1 MTVATTL
8 KGCAVDESPA
18 LFLLRLFG
26 YLFPEE
32 TQFYLFEKTDLQNDL
47 GLPRVVAHNGTHVF
61 DNETI
66 EGYDQEYLT
75 GPLPKYGADFS
86 GGAELIA
93 YIPKHNP
100 TPELLALLF
109 RFGKLNTSPGF
120 ALTFLRDYQRLAFS
134 DCDRDLP
141 DILKALPES
150 ASVGLVPHRTSKS
163 YFSDYELIGHLG
175 LPCAIRAL
183 LETTPRDLCVNMV
196 SQYSVYL
203 DGDSRTVSL
212 WKQRISVFSSM
223 DDPLSVPENLAQYS
237 DARAL
242 FGRAVNAIDLRY
254 KMADIHYKD
263 AIRRSDPARDSLY
276 EPKMKNL
283 KHAYFPSFGALQSIC
298 TCSSYP
304 SGVQVLQD
312 TYDLAQDLSQIKQIK
327 ERIEDEATR
336 LRGQETQAGAGHS
349 AVGQTRR
356 KSNDTA
362 LSLLR
367 QCERMCGSAG

>member
-1 MTVATTL
+1 MASTTL
-8 KGCAVDESPA
+8 MGCAVDESPA
-18 LFLLRLFG
+18 VFLLRLFG

-32 TQFYLFEKTDLQNDL
+32 TQFYLFEKTDLPNDL
-47 GLPRVVAHNGTHVF
+47 GLPRVIAHNGTLVF

-100 TPELLALLF
+100 TPELLSLLF
-109 RFGKLNTSPGF
+109 RLGQLNTSPGF
-120 ALTFLRDYQRLAFS
+120 MLTFLRDCQKLAFS
-134 DCDRDLP
+134 DGACDLP
-141 DILKALPES
+141 DILKDLPTSTE
-150 ASVGLVPHRTSKS
+150 GLVGTRNPQA
-163 YFSDYELIGHLG
+163 YFSTYAVTEHLC

-196 SQYSVYL
+196 SQYGVYL
-203 DGDSRTVSL
+203 KGDTSNVSL
-212 WKQRISVFSSM
+212 WKQRISVFSSV
-223 DDPLSVPENLAQYS
+223 DDPLSVPENLAQSS

-263 AIRRSDPARDSLY
+263 AVRSLNPASDSCY
-276 EPKMKNL
+276 ESKLKDL

-304 SGVQVLQD
+304 SGVRVLQD
-312 TYDLAQDLSQIKQIK
+312 SYELVPDVLQIKQLK

-336 LRGQETQAGAGHS
+336 LRGQEAQEGAGNP
-349 AVGQTRR
+349 AVSQTRR

>member
-1 MTVATTL
+1 MASTTL
-8 KGCAVDESPA
+8 MGCAVDESPA
-18 LFLLRLFG
+18 VLLLRLFG

-47 GLPRVVAHNGTHVF
+47 GLPRVVAHKGTHVF

-100 TPELLALLF
+100 TPELLSLLF
-109 RFGKLNTSPGF
+109 RLGNLNTSPGF
-120 ALTFLRDYQRLAFS
+120 MLTFLRDCQKLAFS
-134 DCDRDLP
+134 DGDCDLP
-141 DILKALPES
+141 DILKDLP
-150 ASVGLVPHRTSKS
+150 ASTERLVGTLDRQS
-163 YFSDYELIGHLG
+163 YISNYVVAEHLC
-175 LPCAIRAL
+175 LPCVIRAL

-196 SQYSVYL
+196 FQYSVYL
-203 DGDSRTVSL
+203 KGDTSTVSL
-212 WKQRISVFSSM
+212 WKSRISVFSAM
-223 DDPLSVPENLAQYS
+223 DDPLRIPDNLAQCS

-242 FGRAVNAIDLRY
+242 FGRAVNAIDLRF

-263 AIRRSDPARDSLY
+263 AVRSINPASDSLY
-276 EPKMKNL
+276 ANKLNAL
-283 KHAYFPSFGALQSIC
+283 KHAYFPSFGALQAIC

-304 SGVQVLQD
+304 SGVQVIQDSYELVPEVLQF
-312 TYDLAQDLSQIKQIK
+312 KQLK

-336 LRGQETQAGAGHS
+336 LRGQEAQGGAGHS
-349 AVGQTRR
+349 AVGQTRL

-367 QCERMCGSAG
+367 QCERMCDSAG